1 VLAGLFLASTVSAV
15 RAALASA
22 GVIAPERDDA
32 GHRHGGSGPVVVV
45 GDAKLAKALRAE
57 GVATVVVAPKPPR
70 GVPDALTGSVDKLPL
85 EAGTAAACVGV
96 GASAR
101 PGAVAEWCRVVRDGG
116 AVVIVDRRPPVDT
129 TRVAL
134 CAGLTELEQ
143 RAAGRV
149 TVTSGLV
156 TSLA

>member
-1 VLAGLFLASTVSAV
+1 MLAGLFLASTVSAV

-22 GVIAPERDDA
+22 NA
-32 GHRHGGSGPVVVV
+32 SGPVVVV
-45 GDAKLAKALRAE
+45 GDAKLGKALRAE
-57 GVATVVVAPKPPR
+57 GVTTIVVAAKPPR
-70 GVPDALTGSVDKLPL
+70 GVPDAVTGTVDKIPL
-85 EAGTAAACVGV
+85 ADGAAAACVGV

-101 PGAVAEWCRVVRDGG
+101 AGALAEWCRVVRDGG
-116 AVVIVDRRPPVDT
+116 AVVIVDRRPPVET

-149 TVTSGLV
+149 TITSGLV
-156 TSLA
+156 TSLG